1 MIKIIIC
8 RYKKIFF
15 LFIALVFHA
24 YLLPYNIAYLEGL
37 FSVGVKDILFFDQER
52 EECYGDRLSQRMLLL
67 QLWYPAKKSDSREK
81 MSYEAMGHNVFEQHL
96 QEISKI
102 TLQKN
107 DIIQNISIQKIRTR
121 LKINAVKNAEPLDGH
136 HAFPLLI
143 FSHGYTMSVGNY
155 AGLCMSLASQ
165 GYCVLAVN
173 HTGVAGSSF
182 LLNGTHLMC
191 KAPPNLE
198 TFFCCEQDIRAV
210 IRALYQKNLLPPELQ
225 KNTDV
230 AKLGFIGHSMGGA
243 LATRLTAS
251 CKEIVMGINLD
262 GPLFGRALY
271 SSFKKPFLFMLAGD
285 FYEGFSKRSEIF
297 ELMGITQQEFNEAI
311 PSLCKELG
319 DYGHHILFEDAA
331 HNTFSDFPT
340 YCRYWEELYELQEPE
355 RIFWRKQLKTGD
367 TLSQSLQQSFF
378 KVVLDFCNAHL
389 KKKKSFV
396 VDDFSSSYCFEKSKY

>member
-1 MIKIIIC
+1 MIKIIMYRC
-8 RYKKIFF
+8 KKIFF
-15 LFIALVFHA
+15 LLTVLVFHVH
-24 YLLPYNIAYLEGL
+24 LLPYNIAYLEGP
-37 FSVGVKDILFFDQER
+37 FSVGVKDIFFFDQDRDELH
-52 EECYGDRLSQRMLLL
+52 GNRLSKRTLLL
-67 QLWYPAKKSDSREK
+67 QLWYPAQKSDSQEK

-96 QEISKI
+96 QEIPKI
-102 TLQKN
+102 ILQNN
-107 DIIQNISIQKIRTR
+107 DISQNISIQKIRTQ
-121 LKINAVKNAEPLDGH
+121 LKINALKNAEPLDSQQEY
-136 HAFPLLI
+136 PLLI
-143 FSHGYTMSVGNY
+143 FSHGYTMSAGNY
-155 AGLCMSLASQ
+155 SGLCMSLASH

-182 LLNGTHLMC
+182 LLDRTHLTC

-198 TFFCCEQDIRAV
+198 TFFCCEQDICAV
-210 IRALYQKNLLPPELQ
+210 IRALHQKNLLPPELQ
-225 KNTDV
+225 KNIDV
-230 AKLGFIGHSMGGA
+230 TKLGFIGHSMGGA

-285 FYEGFSKRSEIF
+285 FYEGFSKRTEIF

-340 YCRYWEELYELQEPE
+340 YCRYWEELCSLSKHE
-355 RIFWRKQLKTGD
+355 RIFWRKQLKTGL
-367 TLSQSLQQSFF
+367 TLSQSLQRSFF
-378 KVVLDFCNAHL
+378 KVVLDFCDAHL
-389 KKKKSFV
+389 KNKNAFF
-396 VDDFSSSYCFEKSKY
+396 VDDFSSYCFEKSKY